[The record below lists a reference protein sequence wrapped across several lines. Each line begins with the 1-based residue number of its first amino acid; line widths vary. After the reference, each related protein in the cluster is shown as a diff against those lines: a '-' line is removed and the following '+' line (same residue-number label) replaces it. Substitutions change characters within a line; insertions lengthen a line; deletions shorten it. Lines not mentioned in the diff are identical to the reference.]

1 MHHLQQLFGACGG
14 GGFLLPVRL
23 GAEDGLRH
31 VVGQFFQHS
40 SFDVF
45 DHRHFFEQADILEGS
60 SNACMNDL
68 VGLFAVHPL
77 TIQVKGAFGRLI
89 HTSDQV
95 EHGGFACAVGADQPH
110 QLGFAD
116 FHIKI
121 IHGFQ
126 AAKLDAKV
134 LAFQNGL
141 CHGFYRAAA
150 GQFFQRTG
158 QAELPP
164 AKDAAGTEQHDQH
177 QNHRVGQHAVGRKFT
192 HQFR

>member
-1 MHHLQQLFGACGG
+1 
-14 GGFLLPVRL
+14 
-23 GAEDGLRH
+23 
-31 VVGQFFQHS
+31 
-40 SFDVF
+40 
-45 DHRHFFEQADILEGS
+45 
-60 SNACMNDL
+60 MNDL
-68 VGLFAVHPL
+68 VSLFAVHPL

-141 CHGFYRAAA
+141 CHGSGPLFCFCFYRAAA
-150 GQFFQRTG
+150 GQFF
-158 QAELPP
+158 
-164 AKDAAGTEQHDQH
+164 
-177 QNHRVGQHAVGRKFT
+177 
-192 HQFR
+192 

>member
-1 MHHLQQLFGACGG
+1 
-14 GGFLLPVRL
+14 
-23 GAEDGLRH
+23 
-31 VVGQFFQHS
+31 
-40 SFDVF
+40 
-45 DHRHFFEQADILEGS
+45 
-60 SNACMNDL
+60 MNDL

-126 AAKLDAKV
+126 AAKLDAKCWHFKTGCAMV
-134 LAFQNGL
+134 QAPFSAFAFTVPRPVSFSSARVRLNSHRPKMPPG
-141 CHGFYRAAA
+141 RNSMTST
-150 GQFFQRTG
+150 RT
-158 QAELPP
+158 
-164 AKDAAGTEQHDQH
+164 TE
-177 QNHRVGQHAVGRKFT
+177 
-192 HQFR
+192 